1 MKVGVS
7 LAGGGIRGIAHVGV
21 LKALE
26 EKNIKVAAIAGT
38 SAGSIIATLY
48 AMGYS
53 PYYIY
58 LLFKRYARDIINIRS
73 KPIING
79 ITNFIRN
86 NKIGIAG
93 LSDGNEFEKM
103 YDELAR
109 KKGFR
114 LIGDIKM
121 PLLVSAVDIGES
133 KEYIFTN
140 CASRKN
146 IKDNYITE
154 IGIGRAVRASS
165 SFPAIFCP
173 CEYKNHIFMDGG
185 VLNNL
190 PTEELKKVY
199 DEIDLV
205 TTPSGDL
212 VGMVHCNN
220 CTSDLNAWV
229 NLFKEFAQN
238 FGVEDVDMDQLYG
251 TLYNKALE
259 GDKDCGGLL
268 AYNYF
273 SGEHITGFEEGRP
286 LFVRKPDSNFNL
298 ANFMRVLLSTALG
311 ALKTG
316 LDILMKEE
324 DVKVDKMLGHGGL
337 FKTEGVG
344 QKIMAAAVNAP
355 VSVMK
360 TAGEGG
366 AWGMAILAAYM
377 LDKAEDEMLDTYLSD
392 KVFAGE
398 EGTTIAPDE
407 KDVEGFD
414 EFIKQY
420 QKGLALERVAIDVM

>member
-26 EKNIKVAAIAGT
+26 ENNIKVAAIAGT

-199 DEIDLV
+199 TGKIISVNFE
-205 TTPSGDL
+205 
-212 VGMVHCNN
+212 
-220 CTSDLNAWV
+220 SDPVYNDYDIM
-229 NLFKEFAQN
+229 NIIMK
-238 FGVEDVDMDQLYG
+238 
-251 TLYNKALE
+251 TLDIMGNKLSINSLKKS
-259 GDKDCGGLL
+259 D
-268 AYNYF
+268 
-273 SGEHITGFEEGRP
+273 
-286 LFVRKPDSNFNL
+286 FVLTVPTD
-298 ANFMRVLLSTALG
+298 G
-311 ALKTG
+311 TG
-316 LDILMKEE
+316 LID
-324 DVKVDKMLGHGGL
+324 VDKMDICYKYGYEIAI
-337 FKTEGVG
+337 KNID
-344 QKIMAAAVNAP
+344 KIM
-355 VSVMK
+355 
-360 TAGEGG
+360 GE
-366 AWGMAILAAYM
+366 
-377 LDKAEDEMLDTYLSD
+377 
-392 KVFAGE
+392 
-398 EGTTIAPDE
+398 
-407 KDVEGFD
+407 
-414 EFIKQY
+414 
-420 QKGLALERVAIDVM
+420 

>member
-26 EKNIKVAAIAGT
+26 ENNIKVAAIAGT

-103 YDELAR
+103 YEELAR

-199 DEIDLV
+199 TGKIISVNFE
-205 TTPSGDL
+205 
-212 VGMVHCNN
+212 
-220 CTSDLNAWV
+220 SDPVYNDYDIM
-229 NLFKEFAQN
+229 NIIMK
-238 FGVEDVDMDQLYG
+238 
-251 TLYNKALE
+251 TLDIMGNKLSINSLKKS
-259 GDKDCGGLL
+259 D
-268 AYNYF
+268 
-273 SGEHITGFEEGRP
+273 
-286 LFVRKPDSNFNL
+286 FVLTVPTD
-298 ANFMRVLLSTALG
+298 G
-311 ALKTG
+311 TG
-316 LDILMKEE
+316 LID
-324 DVKVDKMLGHGGL
+324 VDKMDICYKYGYEIAI
-337 FKTEGVG
+337 KNID
-344 QKIMAAAVNAP
+344 KIM
-355 VSVMK
+355 K
-360 TAGEGG
+360 
-366 AWGMAILAAYM
+366 M
-377 LDKAEDEMLDTYLSD
+377 LE
-392 KVFAGE
+392 
-398 EGTTIAPDE
+398 
-407 KDVEGFD
+407 
-414 EFIKQY
+414 
-420 QKGLALERVAIDVM
+420 

>member
-1 MKVGVS
+1 MEKKIGLVLS
-7 LAGGGIRGIAHVGV
+7 GGGTKGISEAGV
-21 LKALE
+21 LQFLE
-26 EKNIKVAAIAGT
+26 DKNISPEIIAGT

-199 DEIDLV
+199 TGKIISVNFE
-205 TTPSGDL
+205 
-212 VGMVHCNN
+212 
-220 CTSDLNAWV
+220 SDPVYNDYDIM
-229 NLFKEFAQN
+229 NIIMK
-238 FGVEDVDMDQLYG
+238 
-251 TLYNKALE
+251 TLDIMGNKLSINSLKKS
-259 GDKDCGGLL
+259 D
-268 AYNYF
+268 
-273 SGEHITGFEEGRP
+273 
-286 LFVRKPDSNFNL
+286 FVLTVPTD
-298 ANFMRVLLSTALG
+298 G
-311 ALKTG
+311 TG
-316 LDILMKEE
+316 LID
-324 DVKVDKMLGHGGL
+324 VDKMDICYKYGYEIAI
-337 FKTEGVG
+337 KNID
-344 QKIMAAAVNAP
+344 KIR
-355 VSVMK
+355 K
-360 TAGEGG
+360 
-366 AWGMAILAAYM
+366 M
-377 LDKAEDEMLDTYLSD
+377 LE
-392 KVFAGE
+392 
-398 EGTTIAPDE
+398 
-407 KDVEGFD
+407 
-414 EFIKQY
+414 
-420 QKGLALERVAIDVM
+420 

>member
-26 EKNIKVAAIAGT
+26 ENNIRVAAIAGT

-199 DEIDLV
+199 TGKIISVNFE
-205 TTPSGDL
+205 
-212 VGMVHCNN
+212 
-220 CTSDLNAWV
+220 SDPVYNDYDIM
-229 NLFKEFAQN
+229 NIIMK
-238 FGVEDVDMDQLYG
+238 
-251 TLYNKALE
+251 TLDIMGNKLSINSLKKS
-259 GDKDCGGLL
+259 D
-268 AYNYF
+268 
-273 SGEHITGFEEGRP
+273 
-286 LFVRKPDSNFNL
+286 FVLTVPTD
-298 ANFMRVLLSTALG
+298 G
-311 ALKTG
+311 TG
-316 LDILMKEE
+316 LID
-324 DVKVDKMLGHGGL
+324 VDKMDICYKYGYEIAI
-337 FKTEGVG
+337 KNID
-344 QKIMAAAVNAP
+344 KIM
-355 VSVMK
+355 K
-360 TAGEGG
+360 
-366 AWGMAILAAYM
+366 M
-377 LDKAEDEMLDTYLSD
+377 LE
-392 KVFAGE
+392 
-398 EGTTIAPDE
+398 
-407 KDVEGFD
+407 
-414 EFIKQY
+414 
-420 QKGLALERVAIDVM
+420 

>member
-199 DEIDLV
+199 TGKIISVNFE
-205 TTPSGDL
+205 
-212 VGMVHCNN
+212 
-220 CTSDLNAWV
+220 SDPVYNDYDIM
-229 NLFKEFAQN
+229 NIIMK
-238 FGVEDVDMDQLYG
+238 
-251 TLYNKALE
+251 TLDIMGNKLSINSLKKS
-259 GDKDCGGLL
+259 D
-268 AYNYF
+268 
-273 SGEHITGFEEGRP
+273 
-286 LFVRKPDSNFNL
+286 FVLTVPTD
-298 ANFMRVLLSTALG
+298 G
-311 ALKTG
+311 TG
-316 LDILMKEE
+316 LID
-324 DVKVDKMLGHGGL
+324 VDKMDICYKYGYEIAI
-337 FKTEGVG
+337 KNID
-344 QKIMAAAVNAP
+344 KIRKMF
-355 VSVMK
+355 
-360 TAGEGG
+360 E
-366 AWGMAILAAYM
+366 
-377 LDKAEDEMLDTYLSD
+377 
-392 KVFAGE
+392 
-398 EGTTIAPDE
+398 
-407 KDVEGFD
+407 
-414 EFIKQY
+414 
-420 QKGLALERVAIDVM
+420 

>member
-26 EKNIKVAAIAGT
+26 ENNIKVAAIAGT

-103 YDELAR
+103 YDELVR

-199 DEIDLV
+199 TGKIISVNFE
-205 TTPSGDL
+205 
-212 VGMVHCNN
+212 
-220 CTSDLNAWV
+220 SDPVYNDYDIM
-229 NLFKEFAQN
+229 NIIMK
-238 FGVEDVDMDQLYG
+238 
-251 TLYNKALE
+251 TLDIMGNKLSINSLKKS
-259 GDKDCGGLL
+259 D
-268 AYNYF
+268 
-273 SGEHITGFEEGRP
+273 
-286 LFVRKPDSNFNL
+286 FVLTVPTD
-298 ANFMRVLLSTALG
+298 G
-311 ALKTG
+311 TG
-316 LDILMKEE
+316 LID
-324 DVKVDKMLGHGGL
+324 VDKMDICYKYGYEIAI
-337 FKTEGVG
+337 KNID
-344 QKIMAAAVNAP
+344 KIR
-355 VSVMK
+355 K
-360 TAGEGG
+360 
-366 AWGMAILAAYM
+366 M
-377 LDKAEDEMLDTYLSD
+377 LE
-392 KVFAGE
+392 
-398 EGTTIAPDE
+398 
-407 KDVEGFD
+407 
-414 EFIKQY
+414 
-420 QKGLALERVAIDVM
+420 

>member
-26 EKNIKVAAIAGT
+26 ENNIKVEAIAGT

-199 DEIDLV
+199 TGKIISVNFE
-205 TTPSGDL
+205 
-212 VGMVHCNN
+212 
-220 CTSDLNAWV
+220 SDPVYNDYDIM
-229 NLFKEFAQN
+229 NIIMK
-238 FGVEDVDMDQLYG
+238 
-251 TLYNKALE
+251 TLDIMGNKLSINSLKKS
-259 GDKDCGGLL
+259 D
-268 AYNYF
+268 
-273 SGEHITGFEEGRP
+273 
-286 LFVRKPDSNFNL
+286 FVLTVPTD
-298 ANFMRVLLSTALG
+298 G
-311 ALKTG
+311 TG
-316 LDILMKEE
+316 LID
-324 DVKVDKMLGHGGL
+324 VDKMDICYKYGYEIAI
-337 FKTEGVG
+337 KNID
-344 QKIMAAAVNAP
+344 KIR
-355 VSVMK
+355 K
-360 TAGEGG
+360 
-366 AWGMAILAAYM
+366 M
-377 LDKAEDEMLDTYLSD
+377 LE
-392 KVFAGE
+392 
-398 EGTTIAPDE
+398 
-407 KDVEGFD
+407 
-414 EFIKQY
+414 
-420 QKGLALERVAIDVM
+420 

>member
-109 KKGFR
+109 KKGF
-114 LIGDIKM
+114 IKM

-190 PTEELKKVY
+190 PTEDYDIMNIIMKTLDIMGNKLSINSLKK
-199 DEIDLV
+199 
-205 TTPSGDL
+205 
-212 VGMVHCNN
+212 
-220 CTSDLNAWV
+220 SD
-229 NLFKEFAQN
+229 
-238 FGVEDVDMDQLYG
+238 
-251 TLYNKALE
+251 
-259 GDKDCGGLL
+259 
-268 AYNYF
+268 
-273 SGEHITGFEEGRP
+273 
-286 LFVRKPDSNFNL
+286 FVLTVPTD
-298 ANFMRVLLSTALG
+298 G
-311 ALKTG
+311 TG
-316 LDILMKEE
+316 LID
-324 DVKVDKMLGHGGL
+324 VDKMDICYKYGYEIAI
-337 FKTEGVG
+337 KNID
-344 QKIMAAAVNAP
+344 KIR
-355 VSVMK
+355 K
-360 TAGEGG
+360 
-366 AWGMAILAAYM
+366 M
-377 LDKAEDEMLDTYLSD
+377 LE
-392 KVFAGE
+392 
-398 EGTTIAPDE
+398 
-407 KDVEGFD
+407 
-414 EFIKQY
+414 
-420 QKGLALERVAIDVM
+420 

>member
-133 KEYIFTN
+133 KEFIFTN

-190 PTEELKKVY
+190 ESDPVYNDYDIMNIIMKTLDIMGNKLSINSLKK
-199 DEIDLV
+199 
-205 TTPSGDL
+205 
-212 VGMVHCNN
+212 
-220 CTSDLNAWV
+220 SD
-229 NLFKEFAQN
+229 
-238 FGVEDVDMDQLYG
+238 
-251 TLYNKALE
+251 
-259 GDKDCGGLL
+259 
-268 AYNYF
+268 
-273 SGEHITGFEEGRP
+273 
-286 LFVRKPDSNFNL
+286 FVLTVPTD
-298 ANFMRVLLSTALG
+298 G
-311 ALKTG
+311 TG
-316 LDILMKEE
+316 LID
-324 DVKVDKMLGHGGL
+324 VDKMDICYKYGYEIAI
-337 FKTEGVG
+337 KNID
-344 QKIMAAAVNAP
+344 KIR
-355 VSVMK
+355 K
-360 TAGEGG
+360 
-366 AWGMAILAAYM
+366 M
-377 LDKAEDEMLDTYLSD
+377 LE
-392 KVFAGE
+392 
-398 EGTTIAPDE
+398 
-407 KDVEGFD
+407 
-414 EFIKQY
+414 
-420 QKGLALERVAIDVM
+420 

>member
-26 EKNIKVAAIAGT
+26 ENNIKVEAIAGT

-103 YDELAR
+103 YDKLAR

-121 PLLVSAVDIGES
+121 PLLVSAVDIGEA

-199 DEIDLV
+199 TGKIISVNFE
-205 TTPSGDL
+205 
-212 VGMVHCNN
+212 
-220 CTSDLNAWV
+220 SDPVYNDYDIM
-229 NLFKEFAQN
+229 NIIMK
-238 FGVEDVDMDQLYG
+238 
-251 TLYNKALE
+251 TLDIMGNKLSINSLKKS
-259 GDKDCGGLL
+259 D
-268 AYNYF
+268 
-273 SGEHITGFEEGRP
+273 
-286 LFVRKPDSNFNL
+286 FVLTVPTD
-298 ANFMRVLLSTALG
+298 G
-311 ALKTG
+311 TG
-316 LDILMKEE
+316 LID
-324 DVKVDKMLGHGGL
+324 VDKMDICYKYGYEIAI
-337 FKTEGVG
+337 KNID
-344 QKIMAAAVNAP
+344 KIR
-355 VSVMK
+355 K
-360 TAGEGG
+360 
-366 AWGMAILAAYM
+366 M
-377 LDKAEDEMLDTYLSD
+377 LE
-392 KVFAGE
+392 
-398 EGTTIAPDE
+398 
-407 KDVEGFD
+407 
-414 EFIKQY
+414 
-420 QKGLALERVAIDVM
+420 

>member
-146 IKDNYITE
+146 IKYNYITE

-199 DEIDLV
+199 TGKIISVNFE
-205 TTPSGDL
+205 
-212 VGMVHCNN
+212 
-220 CTSDLNAWV
+220 SDPVYNDYDIM
-229 NLFKEFAQN
+229 NIIMK
-238 FGVEDVDMDQLYG
+238 
-251 TLYNKALE
+251 TLDIMGNKLSINSLKKS
-259 GDKDCGGLL
+259 D
-268 AYNYF
+268 
-273 SGEHITGFEEGRP
+273 
-286 LFVRKPDSNFNL
+286 FVLTVPTD
-298 ANFMRVLLSTALG
+298 G
-311 ALKTG
+311 TG
-316 LDILMKEE
+316 LID
-324 DVKVDKMLGHGGL
+324 VDKMDICYKYGYEIAI
-337 FKTEGVG
+337 KNID
-344 QKIMAAAVNAP
+344 KIR
-355 VSVMK
+355 K
-360 TAGEGG
+360 
-366 AWGMAILAAYM
+366 M
-377 LDKAEDEMLDTYLSD
+377 LE
-392 KVFAGE
+392 
-398 EGTTIAPDE
+398 
-407 KDVEGFD
+407 
-414 EFIKQY
+414 
-420 QKGLALERVAIDVM
+420 

>member
-1 MKVGVS
+1 MEVGLA

-199 DEIDLV
+199 TGKIISVNFE
-205 TTPSGDL
+205 
-212 VGMVHCNN
+212 
-220 CTSDLNAWV
+220 SDPVYNDYDIM
-229 NLFKEFAQN
+229 NIIMK
-238 FGVEDVDMDQLYG
+238 
-251 TLYNKALE
+251 TLDIMGNKLSINSLKKS
-259 GDKDCGGLL
+259 D
-268 AYNYF
+268 
-273 SGEHITGFEEGRP
+273 
-286 LFVRKPDSNFNL
+286 FVLTVPTD
-298 ANFMRVLLSTALG
+298 G
-311 ALKTG
+311 TG
-316 LDILMKEE
+316 LID
-324 DVKVDKMLGHGGL
+324 VDKMDICYKYGYEIAI
-337 FKTEGVG
+337 KNID
-344 QKIMAAAVNAP
+344 KIR
-355 VSVMK
+355 K
-360 TAGEGG
+360 
-366 AWGMAILAAYM
+366 M
-377 LDKAEDEMLDTYLSD
+377 LE
-392 KVFAGE
+392 
-398 EGTTIAPDE
+398 
-407 KDVEGFD
+407 
-414 EFIKQY
+414 
-420 QKGLALERVAIDVM
+420 

>member
-26 EKNIKVAAIAGT
+26 ENNIKVAAIAGT

-114 LIGDIKM
+114 LFGDIKM

-146 IKDNYITE
+146 IQDNYITE

-199 DEIDLV
+199 TGKIISVNFE
-205 TTPSGDL
+205 
-212 VGMVHCNN
+212 
-220 CTSDLNAWV
+220 SDPVYNDYDIM
-229 NLFKEFAQN
+229 NIIMK
-238 FGVEDVDMDQLYG
+238 
-251 TLYNKALE
+251 TLDIMGNKLSINSLKKS
-259 GDKDCGGLL
+259 D
-268 AYNYF
+268 
-273 SGEHITGFEEGRP
+273 
-286 LFVRKPDSNFNL
+286 FVLTVPTD
-298 ANFMRVLLSTALG
+298 G
-311 ALKTG
+311 TG
-316 LDILMKEE
+316 LID
-324 DVKVDKMLGHGGL
+324 VDKMDICYKYGYEIAI
-337 FKTEGVG
+337 KNID
-344 QKIMAAAVNAP
+344 KIM
-355 VSVMK
+355 K
-360 TAGEGG
+360 
-366 AWGMAILAAYM
+366 M
-377 LDKAEDEMLDTYLSD
+377 LE
-392 KVFAGE
+392 
-398 EGTTIAPDE
+398 
-407 KDVEGFD
+407 
-414 EFIKQY
+414 
-420 QKGLALERVAIDVM
+420 

>member
-26 EKNIKVAAIAGT
+26 ENNIKVAAIAGT

-109 KKGFR
+109 KNGFR

-199 DEIDLV
+199 TGKIISVNFE
-205 TTPSGDL
+205 
-212 VGMVHCNN
+212 
-220 CTSDLNAWV
+220 SDPVYNDYDIM
-229 NLFKEFAQN
+229 NIIMK
-238 FGVEDVDMDQLYG
+238 
-251 TLYNKALE
+251 TLDIMGNKLSINSLKKS
-259 GDKDCGGLL
+259 D
-268 AYNYF
+268 
-273 SGEHITGFEEGRP
+273 
-286 LFVRKPDSNFNL
+286 FVLTVPTD
-298 ANFMRVLLSTALG
+298 G
-311 ALKTG
+311 TG
-316 LDILMKEE
+316 LID
-324 DVKVDKMLGHGGL
+324 VDKMDICYKYGYEIAI
-337 FKTEGVG
+337 KNID
-344 QKIMAAAVNAP
+344 KIR
-355 VSVMK
+355 K
-360 TAGEGG
+360 
-366 AWGMAILAAYM
+366 M
-377 LDKAEDEMLDTYLSD
+377 LE
-392 KVFAGE
+392 
-398 EGTTIAPDE
+398 
-407 KDVEGFD
+407 
-414 EFIKQY
+414 
-420 QKGLALERVAIDVM
+420 

>member
-26 EKNIKVAAIAGT
+26 ENNIKVAAIAGT

-199 DEIDLV
+199 TGKIISVNFE
-205 TTPSGDL
+205 
-212 VGMVHCNN
+212 
-220 CTSDLNAWV
+220 SDPVYNDYDIM
-229 NLFKEFAQN
+229 NIIMK
-238 FGVEDVDMDQLYG
+238 
-251 TLYNKALE
+251 TLDIMGNKLSINSLKKS
-259 GDKDCGGLL
+259 D
-268 AYNYF
+268 
-273 SGEHITGFEEGRP
+273 
-286 LFVRKPDSNFNL
+286 FVLTVPTD
-298 ANFMRVLLSTALG
+298 G
-311 ALKTG
+311 TG
-316 LDILMKEE
+316 LID
-324 DVKVDKMLGHGGL
+324 VDKMDICYKYGYELAI
-337 FKTEGVG
+337 KNID
-344 QKIMAAAVNAP
+344 KIR
-355 VSVMK
+355 K
-360 TAGEGG
+360 
-366 AWGMAILAAYM
+366 M
-377 LDKAEDEMLDTYLSD
+377 LE
-392 KVFAGE
+392 
-398 EGTTIAPDE
+398 
-407 KDVEGFD
+407 
-414 EFIKQY
+414 
-420 QKGLALERVAIDVM
+420 

>member
-154 IGIGRAVRASS
+154 IWIGRAVRASS

-199 DEIDLV
+199 TGKIISVNFE
-205 TTPSGDL
+205 
-212 VGMVHCNN
+212 
-220 CTSDLNAWV
+220 SDPVYNDYDIM
-229 NLFKEFAQN
+229 NIIMK
-238 FGVEDVDMDQLYG
+238 
-251 TLYNKALE
+251 TLDIMGNKLSINSLKKS
-259 GDKDCGGLL
+259 D
-268 AYNYF
+268 
-273 SGEHITGFEEGRP
+273 
-286 LFVRKPDSNFNL
+286 FVLTVPTD
-298 ANFMRVLLSTALG
+298 G
-311 ALKTG
+311 TG
-316 LDILMKEE
+316 LID
-324 DVKVDKMLGHGGL
+324 VDKMDICYKYGYEIAI
-337 FKTEGVG
+337 KNID
-344 QKIMAAAVNAP
+344 KIR
-355 VSVMK
+355 K
-360 TAGEGG
+360 
-366 AWGMAILAAYM
+366 M
-377 LDKAEDEMLDTYLSD
+377 LE
-392 KVFAGE
+392 
-398 EGTTIAPDE
+398 
-407 KDVEGFD
+407 
-414 EFIKQY
+414 
-420 QKGLALERVAIDVM
+420 

>member
-26 EKNIKVAAIAGT
+26 ENNIKVAAIAGT

-146 IKDNYITE
+146 IKDNCITE

-199 DEIDLV
+199 TGKIISVNFE
-205 TTPSGDL
+205 
-212 VGMVHCNN
+212 
-220 CTSDLNAWV
+220 SDPVYNDYDIM
-229 NLFKEFAQN
+229 NIIMK
-238 FGVEDVDMDQLYG
+238 
-251 TLYNKALE
+251 TLDIMGNKLSINSLKKS
-259 GDKDCGGLL
+259 D
-268 AYNYF
+268 
-273 SGEHITGFEEGRP
+273 
-286 LFVRKPDSNFNL
+286 FVLTVPTD
-298 ANFMRVLLSTALG
+298 G
-311 ALKTG
+311 TG
-316 LDILMKEE
+316 LID
-324 DVKVDKMLGHGGL
+324 VDKMDICYKYGYEIAI
-337 FKTEGVG
+337 KNID
-344 QKIMAAAVNAP
+344 KIR
-355 VSVMK
+355 K
-360 TAGEGG
+360 
-366 AWGMAILAAYM
+366 M
-377 LDKAEDEMLDTYLSD
+377 LE
-392 KVFAGE
+392 
-398 EGTTIAPDE
+398 
-407 KDVEGFD
+407 
-414 EFIKQY
+414 
-420 QKGLALERVAIDVM
+420 

>member
-26 EKNIKVAAIAGT
+26 ENNIKVAAIAGT

-199 DEIDLV
+199 TGKIISVNFE
-205 TTPSGDL
+205 
-212 VGMVHCNN
+212 
-220 CTSDLNAWV
+220 SDPVYNDYDIM
-229 NLFKEFAQN
+229 NIIMK
-238 FGVEDVDMDQLYG
+238 
-251 TLYNKALE
+251 TLDIMGNKLSINSLKKS
-259 GDKDCGGLL
+259 D
-268 AYNYF
+268 
-273 SGEHITGFEEGRP
+273 
-286 LFVRKPDSNFNL
+286 FVLTVPTDR
-298 ANFMRVLLSTALG
+298 
-311 ALKTG
+311 TG
-316 LDILMKEE
+316 LID
-324 DVKVDKMLGHGGL
+324 VDKMDICYKYGYEIAI
-337 FKTEGVG
+337 KNID
-344 QKIMAAAVNAP
+344 KIR
-355 VSVMK
+355 K
-360 TAGEGG
+360 
-366 AWGMAILAAYM
+366 M
-377 LDKAEDEMLDTYLSD
+377 LE
-392 KVFAGE
+392 
-398 EGTTIAPDE
+398 
-407 KDVEGFD
+407 
-414 EFIKQY
+414 
-420 QKGLALERVAIDVM
+420 

>member
-26 EKNIKVAAIAGT
+26 ENNIKVAAIAGT

-199 DEIDLV
+199 TGKIISVNFE
-205 TTPSGDL
+205 
-212 VGMVHCNN
+212 
-220 CTSDLNAWV
+220 SDPV
-229 NLFKEFAQN
+229 
-238 FGVEDVDMDQLYG
+238 
-251 TLYNKALE
+251 YNDYDIMNIIMKILDIM
-259 GDKDCGGLL
+259 GNKLSINSLKKSD
-268 AYNYF
+268 
-273 SGEHITGFEEGRP
+273 
-286 LFVRKPDSNFNL
+286 FVLTVPTD
-298 ANFMRVLLSTALG
+298 G
-311 ALKTG
+311 TG
-316 LDILMKEE
+316 LID
-324 DVKVDKMLGHGGL
+324 VDKMDICYKYGYEIAI
-337 FKTEGVG
+337 KNID
-344 QKIMAAAVNAP
+344 KIR
-355 VSVMK
+355 K
-360 TAGEGG
+360 
-366 AWGMAILAAYM
+366 M
-377 LDKAEDEMLDTYLSD
+377 LE
-392 KVFAGE
+392 
-398 EGTTIAPDE
+398 
-407 KDVEGFD
+407 
-414 EFIKQY
+414 
-420 QKGLALERVAIDVM
+420 

>member
-53 PYYIY
+53 PYYIC

-199 DEIDLV
+199 TGKIISVNFE
-205 TTPSGDL
+205 
-212 VGMVHCNN
+212 
-220 CTSDLNAWV
+220 SDPVYNDYDIM
-229 NLFKEFAQN
+229 NIIMK
-238 FGVEDVDMDQLYG
+238 
-251 TLYNKALE
+251 TLDIMGNKLSINSLKKS
-259 GDKDCGGLL
+259 D
-268 AYNYF
+268 
-273 SGEHITGFEEGRP
+273 
-286 LFVRKPDSNFNL
+286 FVLTVPTD
-298 ANFMRVLLSTALG
+298 G
-311 ALKTG
+311 TG
-316 LDILMKEE
+316 LID
-324 DVKVDKMLGHGGL
+324 VDKMDICYKYGYEIAI
-337 FKTEGVG
+337 KNID
-344 QKIMAAAVNAP
+344 KIR
-355 VSVMK
+355 K
-360 TAGEGG
+360 
-366 AWGMAILAAYM
+366 M
-377 LDKAEDEMLDTYLSD
+377 LE
-392 KVFAGE
+392 
-398 EGTTIAPDE
+398 
-407 KDVEGFD
+407 
-414 EFIKQY
+414 
-420 QKGLALERVAIDVM
+420 

>member
-7 LAGGGIRGIAHVGV
+7 LAGGGIRGIAHFGV

-199 DEIDLV
+199 TGKIISVNFE
-205 TTPSGDL
+205 
-212 VGMVHCNN
+212 
-220 CTSDLNAWV
+220 SDPVYNDYDIM
-229 NLFKEFAQN
+229 NIIMK
-238 FGVEDVDMDQLYG
+238 
-251 TLYNKALE
+251 TLDIMGNKLSINSLKKS
-259 GDKDCGGLL
+259 D
-268 AYNYF
+268 
-273 SGEHITGFEEGRP
+273 
-286 LFVRKPDSNFNL
+286 FVLTVPTD
-298 ANFMRVLLSTALG
+298 G
-311 ALKTG
+311 TG
-316 LDILMKEE
+316 LID
-324 DVKVDKMLGHGGL
+324 VDKMDICYKYGYEIAI
-337 FKTEGVG
+337 KNID
-344 QKIMAAAVNAP
+344 KIR
-355 VSVMK
+355 K
-360 TAGEGG
+360 
-366 AWGMAILAAYM
+366 M
-377 LDKAEDEMLDTYLSD
+377 LE
-392 KVFAGE
+392 
-398 EGTTIAPDE
+398 
-407 KDVEGFD
+407 
-414 EFIKQY
+414 
-420 QKGLALERVAIDVM
+420 

>member
-26 EKNIKVAAIAGT
+26 ENNIKVAAIAGT

-121 PLLVSAVDIGES
+121 PLLVSAVDISES

-199 DEIDLV
+199 TGKIISVNFE
-205 TTPSGDL
+205 
-212 VGMVHCNN
+212 
-220 CTSDLNAWV
+220 SDPVYNDYDIM
-229 NLFKEFAQN
+229 NIIMK
-238 FGVEDVDMDQLYG
+238 
-251 TLYNKALE
+251 TLDIMGNKLSINSLKKS
-259 GDKDCGGLL
+259 D
-268 AYNYF
+268 
-273 SGEHITGFEEGRP
+273 
-286 LFVRKPDSNFNL
+286 FVLTVPTD
-298 ANFMRVLLSTALG
+298 G
-311 ALKTG
+311 TG
-316 LDILMKEE
+316 LID
-324 DVKVDKMLGHGGL
+324 VDKMDICYKYGYEIAI
-337 FKTEGVG
+337 KNID
-344 QKIMAAAVNAP
+344 KIR
-355 VSVMK
+355 K
-360 TAGEGG
+360 
-366 AWGMAILAAYM
+366 M
-377 LDKAEDEMLDTYLSD
+377 LE
-392 KVFAGE
+392 
-398 EGTTIAPDE
+398 
-407 KDVEGFD
+407 
-414 EFIKQY
+414 
-420 QKGLALERVAIDVM
+420 

>member
-7 LAGGGIRGIAHVGV
+7 LAGGGIREIAHVGV

-26 EKNIKVAAIAGT
+26 ENNIKVAAIAGT

-199 DEIDLV
+199 TGKIISVNFE
-205 TTPSGDL
+205 
-212 VGMVHCNN
+212 
-220 CTSDLNAWV
+220 SDPVYNDYDIM
-229 NLFKEFAQN
+229 NIIMK
-238 FGVEDVDMDQLYG
+238 
-251 TLYNKALE
+251 TLDIMGNKLSINSLKKS
-259 GDKDCGGLL
+259 D
-268 AYNYF
+268 
-273 SGEHITGFEEGRP
+273 
-286 LFVRKPDSNFNL
+286 FVLTVPTD
-298 ANFMRVLLSTALG
+298 G
-311 ALKTG
+311 TG
-316 LDILMKEE
+316 LID
-324 DVKVDKMLGHGGL
+324 VDKMDICYKYGYEIAI
-337 FKTEGVG
+337 KNID
-344 QKIMAAAVNAP
+344 KIR
-355 VSVMK
+355 K
-360 TAGEGG
+360 
-366 AWGMAILAAYM
+366 M
-377 LDKAEDEMLDTYLSD
+377 LE
-392 KVFAGE
+392 
-398 EGTTIAPDE
+398 
-407 KDVEGFD
+407 
-414 EFIKQY
+414 
-420 QKGLALERVAIDVM
+420 

>member
-26 EKNIKVAAIAGT
+26 ENNIKVAAIAGT

-199 DEIDLV
+199 TGKIISVNFE
-205 TTPSGDL
+205 
-212 VGMVHCNN
+212 
-220 CTSDLNAWV
+220 SDPVYNDYDIM
-229 NLFKEFAQN
+229 NIIMK
-238 FGVEDVDMDQLYG
+238 
-251 TLYNKALE
+251 TLDIMGNKLSINSLKKS
-259 GDKDCGGLL
+259 D
-268 AYNYF
+268 
-273 SGEHITGFEEGRP
+273 
-286 LFVRKPDSNFNL
+286 FVLTVPTD
-298 ANFMRVLLSTALG
+298 G
-311 ALKTG
+311 TG
-316 LDILMKEE
+316 LID
-324 DVKVDKMLGHGGL
+324 VDKMDICYKYGYEIAI
-337 FKTEGVG
+337 KNID
-344 QKIMAAAVNAP
+344 KIMKRIKSV
-355 VSVMK
+355 VS
-360 TAGEGG
+360 
-366 AWGMAILAAYM
+366 
-377 LDKAEDEMLDTYLSD
+377 
-392 KVFAGE
+392 
-398 EGTTIAPDE
+398 
-407 KDVEGFD
+407 
-414 EFIKQY
+414 
-420 QKGLALERVAIDVM
+420 

>member
-26 EKNIKVAAIAGT
+26 ENNIKVAAIAGT

-86 NKIGIAG
+86 KKIGIAG

-199 DEIDLV
+199 TGKIISVNFE
-205 TTPSGDL
+205 
-212 VGMVHCNN
+212 
-220 CTSDLNAWV
+220 SDPVYNDYDIM
-229 NLFKEFAQN
+229 NIIMK
-238 FGVEDVDMDQLYG
+238 
-251 TLYNKALE
+251 TLDIMGNKLSINSLKKS
-259 GDKDCGGLL
+259 D
-268 AYNYF
+268 
-273 SGEHITGFEEGRP
+273 
-286 LFVRKPDSNFNL
+286 FVLTVPTD
-298 ANFMRVLLSTALG
+298 G
-311 ALKTG
+311 TG
-316 LDILMKEE
+316 LID
-324 DVKVDKMLGHGGL
+324 VDKMDICYKYGYEIAI
-337 FKTEGVG
+337 KNID
-344 QKIMAAAVNAP
+344 KIR
-355 VSVMK
+355 K
-360 TAGEGG
+360 
-366 AWGMAILAAYM
+366 M
-377 LDKAEDEMLDTYLSD
+377 LE
-392 KVFAGE
+392 
-398 EGTTIAPDE
+398 
-407 KDVEGFD
+407 
-414 EFIKQY
+414 
-420 QKGLALERVAIDVM
+420 

>member
-26 EKNIKVAAIAGT
+26 ENNIKVAAIAGT

-73 KPIING
+73 KPIINC

-199 DEIDLV
+199 TGKIISVNFE
-205 TTPSGDL
+205 
-212 VGMVHCNN
+212 
-220 CTSDLNAWV
+220 SDPVYNDYDIM
-229 NLFKEFAQN
+229 NIIMK
-238 FGVEDVDMDQLYG
+238 
-251 TLYNKALE
+251 TLDIMGNKLSINSLKKS
-259 GDKDCGGLL
+259 D
-268 AYNYF
+268 
-273 SGEHITGFEEGRP
+273 
-286 LFVRKPDSNFNL
+286 FVLTVPTD
-298 ANFMRVLLSTALG
+298 G
-311 ALKTG
+311 TG
-316 LDILMKEE
+316 LID
-324 DVKVDKMLGHGGL
+324 VDKMDICYKYGYEIAI
-337 FKTEGVG
+337 KNID
-344 QKIMAAAVNAP
+344 KIR
-355 VSVMK
+355 K
-360 TAGEGG
+360 
-366 AWGMAILAAYM
+366 M
-377 LDKAEDEMLDTYLSD
+377 LE
-392 KVFAGE
+392 
-398 EGTTIAPDE
+398 
-407 KDVEGFD
+407 
-414 EFIKQY
+414 
-420 QKGLALERVAIDVM
+420 

>member
-199 DEIDLV
+199 TGKIISVNFE
-205 TTPSGDL
+205 
-212 VGMVHCNN
+212 
-220 CTSDLNAWV
+220 SDPVYNEYDIM
-229 NLFKEFAQN
+229 NIIMK
-238 FGVEDVDMDQLYG
+238 
-251 TLYNKALE
+251 TLDIMGNKLSINSLKKS
-259 GDKDCGGLL
+259 D
-268 AYNYF
+268 
-273 SGEHITGFEEGRP
+273 
-286 LFVRKPDSNFNL
+286 FVLTVPTD
-298 ANFMRVLLSTALG
+298 G
-311 ALKTG
+311 TG
-316 LDILMKEE
+316 LID
-324 DVKVDKMLGHGGL
+324 VDKMDICYKYGYEIAI
-337 FKTEGVG
+337 KNID
-344 QKIMAAAVNAP
+344 KIR
-355 VSVMK
+355 K
-360 TAGEGG
+360 
-366 AWGMAILAAYM
+366 M
-377 LDKAEDEMLDTYLSD
+377 LE
-392 KVFAGE
+392 
-398 EGTTIAPDE
+398 
-407 KDVEGFD
+407 
-414 EFIKQY
+414 
-420 QKGLALERVAIDVM
+420 

>member
-26 EKNIKVAAIAGT
+26 ENNIKVAAIAGA

-199 DEIDLV
+199 TGKIISVNFE
-205 TTPSGDL
+205 
-212 VGMVHCNN
+212 
-220 CTSDLNAWV
+220 SDPVYNDYDIM
-229 NLFKEFAQN
+229 NIIMK
-238 FGVEDVDMDQLYG
+238 
-251 TLYNKALE
+251 TLDIMGNKLSINSLKKS
-259 GDKDCGGLL
+259 D
-268 AYNYF
+268 
-273 SGEHITGFEEGRP
+273 
-286 LFVRKPDSNFNL
+286 FVLTVPTD
-298 ANFMRVLLSTALG
+298 G
-311 ALKTG
+311 TG
-316 LDILMKEE
+316 LID
-324 DVKVDKMLGHGGL
+324 VDKMDICYKYGYEIAI
-337 FKTEGVG
+337 KNID
-344 QKIMAAAVNAP
+344 KIM
-355 VSVMK
+355 K
-360 TAGEGG
+360 
-366 AWGMAILAAYM
+366 M
-377 LDKAEDEMLDTYLSD
+377 LE
-392 KVFAGE
+392 
-398 EGTTIAPDE
+398 
-407 KDVEGFD
+407 
-414 EFIKQY
+414 
-420 QKGLALERVAIDVM
+420 

>member
-26 EKNIKVAAIAGT
+26 ENNIKVAAIAGT
-38 SAGSIIATLY
+38 SAGSIIATSY

-199 DEIDLV
+199 TGKIISVNFE
-205 TTPSGDL
+205 
-212 VGMVHCNN
+212 
-220 CTSDLNAWV
+220 SDPVYNDYDIM
-229 NLFKEFAQN
+229 NIIMK
-238 FGVEDVDMDQLYG
+238 
-251 TLYNKALE
+251 TLDIMGNKLSINSLKKS
-259 GDKDCGGLL
+259 D
-268 AYNYF
+268 
-273 SGEHITGFEEGRP
+273 
-286 LFVRKPDSNFNL
+286 FVLTVPTD
-298 ANFMRVLLSTALG
+298 G
-311 ALKTG
+311 TG
-316 LDILMKEE
+316 LID
-324 DVKVDKMLGHGGL
+324 VDKMDICYKYGYEIAI
-337 FKTEGVG
+337 KNID
-344 QKIMAAAVNAP
+344 KIR
-355 VSVMK
+355 K
-360 TAGEGG
+360 
-366 AWGMAILAAYM
+366 M
-377 LDKAEDEMLDTYLSD
+377 LE
-392 KVFAGE
+392 
-398 EGTTIAPDE
+398 
-407 KDVEGFD
+407 
-414 EFIKQY
+414 
-420 QKGLALERVAIDVM
+420 

>member
-1 MKVGVS
+1 MKGGVS

-26 EKNIKVAAIAGT
+26 ENNIKVEAIAGT

-121 PLLVSAVDIGES
+121 PLLVSAVDIGEA

-185 VLNNL
+185 VLDNL

-199 DEIDLV
+199 TGKIISVNFE
-205 TTPSGDL
+205 
-212 VGMVHCNN
+212 
-220 CTSDLNAWV
+220 SDPVYNDYDIM
-229 NLFKEFAQN
+229 NIIMK
-238 FGVEDVDMDQLYG
+238 
-251 TLYNKALE
+251 TLDIMGNKLSINSLKKS
-259 GDKDCGGLL
+259 D
-268 AYNYF
+268 
-273 SGEHITGFEEGRP
+273 
-286 LFVRKPDSNFNL
+286 FVLTVPTD
-298 ANFMRVLLSTALG
+298 G
-311 ALKTG
+311 TG
-316 LDILMKEE
+316 LID
-324 DVKVDKMLGHGGL
+324 VDKMDICYKYGYEIAI
-337 FKTEGVG
+337 KNID
-344 QKIMAAAVNAP
+344 KIR
-355 VSVMK
+355 K
-360 TAGEGG
+360 
-366 AWGMAILAAYM
+366 M
-377 LDKAEDEMLDTYLSD
+377 LE
-392 KVFAGE
+392 
-398 EGTTIAPDE
+398 
-407 KDVEGFD
+407 
-414 EFIKQY
+414 
-420 QKGLALERVAIDVM
+420 

>member
-38 SAGSIIATLY
+38 SIIVTLY

-199 DEIDLV
+199 TGKIISVNFE
-205 TTPSGDL
+205 
-212 VGMVHCNN
+212 
-220 CTSDLNAWV
+220 SDPVYNDYDIM
-229 NLFKEFAQN
+229 NIIMK
-238 FGVEDVDMDQLYG
+238 
-251 TLYNKALE
+251 TLDIMGNKLSINSLKKS
-259 GDKDCGGLL
+259 D
-268 AYNYF
+268 
-273 SGEHITGFEEGRP
+273 
-286 LFVRKPDSNFNL
+286 FVLTVPTD
-298 ANFMRVLLSTALG
+298 G
-311 ALKTG
+311 TG
-316 LDILMKEE
+316 LID
-324 DVKVDKMLGHGGL
+324 VDKMDICYKYGYEIAI
-337 FKTEGVG
+337 KNID
-344 QKIMAAAVNAP
+344 KIR
-355 VSVMK
+355 K
-360 TAGEGG
+360 
-366 AWGMAILAAYM
+366 M
-377 LDKAEDEMLDTYLSD
+377 LE
-392 KVFAGE
+392 
-398 EGTTIAPDE
+398 
-407 KDVEGFD
+407 
-414 EFIKQY
+414 
-420 QKGLALERVAIDVM
+420 

>member
-86 NKIGIAG
+86 NKIGIAR

-199 DEIDLV
+199 TGKIISVNFE
-205 TTPSGDL
+205 
-212 VGMVHCNN
+212 
-220 CTSDLNAWV
+220 SDPVYNDYDIM
-229 NLFKEFAQN
+229 NIIMK
-238 FGVEDVDMDQLYG
+238 
-251 TLYNKALE
+251 TLDIMGNKLSINSLKKS
-259 GDKDCGGLL
+259 D
-268 AYNYF
+268 
-273 SGEHITGFEEGRP
+273 
-286 LFVRKPDSNFNL
+286 FVLTVPTD
-298 ANFMRVLLSTALG
+298 G
-311 ALKTG
+311 TG
-316 LDILMKEE
+316 LID
-324 DVKVDKMLGHGGL
+324 VDKMDICYKYGYEIAI
-337 FKTEGVG
+337 KNID
-344 QKIMAAAVNAP
+344 KIR
-355 VSVMK
+355 K
-360 TAGEGG
+360 
-366 AWGMAILAAYM
+366 M
-377 LDKAEDEMLDTYLSD
+377 LE
-392 KVFAGE
+392 
-398 EGTTIAPDE
+398 
-407 KDVEGFD
+407 
-414 EFIKQY
+414 
-420 QKGLALERVAIDVM
+420 